1 MTITPMARTA
11 SMALATAVSLVGASA
26 AAADSAASKALVLE
40 ALEATLLSGN
50 VDAVEQYFAP
60 DYIQHNPNFANGVD
74 GQKGVVG
81 FLSSVDGF
89 AADYV
94 RVIADDDMVAIHA
107 RYEGFGPVA
116 TIGFDVFRVE
126 GGMIVEHWD
135 NLTPETPP
143 NPSGRTQIDGAT
155 EIVDRDKTEANKAK
169 VVEFITKSLID
180 HEEVNIT
187 DYISPVTYL
196 QHNSQ
201 VADGLHGFGAFMA
214 GMAEQSI
221 TMDYSTVHHVVG
233 EGNFVLT
240 MSEGAIGGEAM
251 SFYDLFRLEDGLIVE
266 HWDVIEPMPGPD
278 APHNEAGKF

>member
-1 MTITPMARTA
+1 MKFDFLI
-11 SMALATAVSLVGASA
+11 ATAVVSLTSTGIAF
-26 AAADSAASKALVLE
+26 ADSAESKALVLE
-40 ALEATLLSGN
+40 ALNATLLSGN
-50 VDAVEQYFAP
+50 VDAVEQYFAT
-60 DYIQHNPNFANGVD
+60 DYIQHNPTFANGID
-74 GQKGVVG
+74 AQKGLVG
-81 FLSSVDGF
+81 FLSGAEGF

-126 GGMIVEHWD
+126 DGKLVEHWD
-135 NLTPETPP
+135 NLTSETPP

-155 EIVDRDKTEANKAK
+155 EITDLDKTEANKAK
-169 VVEFITKSLID
+169 VLEFITKSLIE
-180 HEEVNIT
+180 HQEINIT
-187 DYISPVTYL
+187 DYISQATYL

-201 VADGLHGFGAFMA
+201 VADGLEGFGAFMA
-214 GMAEQSI
+214 AIAEQGI
-221 TMDYSTVHHVVG
+221 TMEYAKVHHVIG
-233 EGNFVLT
+233 EGNFVLA
-240 MSEGAIGGEAM
+240 MSEGSFGGEAT